1 VTIVLRPVNRLD
13 KGHKLDQELKVTL
26 RQLKPCYHHLLTRSR
41 SALRQS
47 SDLEDWEAWSGPRY
61 STRERKIKS
70 YNEDLMDSGPSDLD
84 MQLEAMTPVLETEE
98 GETIESIHD
107 HRRVEGSGKFL
118 LKFALI
124 S

>member
-1 VTIVLRPVNRLD
+1 M
-13 KGHKLDQELKVTL
+13 
-26 RQLKPCYHHLLTRSR
+26 LLPSNFLTKYYLAS
-41 SALRQS
+41 RQS

-84 MQLEAMTPVLETEE
+84 MQLEAATPIPETEE

-107 HRRVEGSGKFL
+107 HRRVEGSGEFY
-118 LKFALI
+118 
-124 S
+124 SYPT